1 MRFFERFSKR
11 NEPSAKKLFELETKV
26 NQLELLLRDVINRK
40 LESTSPTKKTEQ
52 SEKDVLPS
60 IKIDHLQVDKVV
72 IEKLDY
78 ANNFGQLGI
87 KELTGKL
94 NIGSSFEGD
103 ISKIAAKKTN
113 KIAKVNFRAQQEAN
127 EKK

>member
-26 NQLELLLRDVINRK
+26 TQLERLLRDVINRK
-40 LESTSPTKKTEQ
+40 LESPSPTKKTEQ
-52 SEKDVLPS
+52 TEKDVLPS

-103 ISKIAAKKTN
+103 ISKIAAEKTN
-113 KIAKVNFRAQQEAN
+113 KKTKVNFRAQQEAN